1 MHMPA
6 EQAFWCL
13 VAICDKYVRGYY
25 SAGLVRDHVSLDLY
39 GLIVPVA
46 AAANYLLSHCALLMC
61 QNM

>member
-25 SAGLVRDHVSLDLY
+25 SAGLVSEHVSLDLY

-46 AAANYLLSHCALLMC
+46 AAVRRRS
-61 QNM
+61 